1 MNLRGVDLNLLVVL
15 DALLREKSVSRAGE
29 MVGLSQS
36 ATSAALSRLR
46 DMFHDPLLVRVGRR
60 LALTQNAEN
69 LIEPLKDALSKV
81 QQTLMQQGGFDPH
94 HDART
99 FTISASDYAVLV
111 LLGPLVKRLE
121 TEAPHITLHLVPR
134 SHDTERMLHEDLVD
148 VVIEPHELLPDSD
161 FPSEPLLSDRW
172 LCAVH
177 SQNAIIGKSGKV
189 SLEGFLNASHLAY
202 GIGPDRQFNLADQ
215 HLAREGINRRITV
228 TVESFVL
235 VPFLLRQSNLISLVL
250 ERAISELGVPEVI
263 GVEPP
268 IALPDIHERMFWHPR
283 HTSNLAH
290 SWLRDCLRETAGRI
304 QAGISPVKGASQLEA
319 TREEAEADRI

>member
-29 MVGLSQS
+29 VVGLSQS

-46 DMFHDPLLVRVGRR
+46 DLFHDPLLVRVGRQ
-60 LALTQNAEN
+60 LALTQNAQN

-81 QQTLMQQGGFDPH
+81 QQTLMQQGGFDPRQ
-94 HDART
+94 DART

-121 TEAPHITLHLVPR
+121 AEAPHITLHLIPR
-134 SHDTERMLHEDLVD
+134 SHDPERMLHEDLAD
-148 VVIEPHELLPDSD
+148 VVIEPSELLPDSD

-172 LCAVH
+172 LCAAD
-177 SQNAIIGKSGKV
+177 SQSKVFAKPGKISM
-189 SLEGFLNASHLAY
+189 EAFLNSPHLAY
-202 GIGPDRQFNLADQ
+202 GIGPDRQLNLADQ
-215 HLAREGINRRITV
+215 HLAREGVSRRIAV

-235 VPFLLRQSNLISLVL
+235 VPFLLRQTNLITLVL
-250 ERAISELGVPEVI
+250 ERAISELGVSGVI

-268 IALPDIHERMFWHPR
+268 VALPDIHERMFWHPR

-290 SWLRDCLRETAGRI
+290 CWLRGCLRETAAKI
-304 QAGISPVKGASQLEA
+304 QAGTALIG
-319 TREEAEADRI
+319 

>member
-29 MVGLSQS
+29 IVGLSQS

-46 DMFHDPLLVRVGRR
+46 EMFHDPLLVRVGRQ
-60 LALTQNAEN
+60 LALTQNAES

-81 QQTLMQQGGFDPH
+81 QQTLMQQGGFDPRQ
-94 HDART
+94 DART

-111 LLGPLVKRLE
+111 LLGPLVKRLQ

-148 VVIEPHELLPDSD
+148 VVIEPSELLPDSD

-172 LCAVH
+172 LCAADT
-177 SQNAIIGKSGKV
+177 QNKILAKSGTV
-189 SLEGFLNASHLAY
+189 SLEAFLSSPHLAY
-202 GIGPDRQFNLADQ
+202 GIGPDRQLNLADQ
-215 HLAREGINRRITV
+215 HLAREGISRRIAV

-235 VPFLLRQSNLISLVL
+235 VPFLLRRSNLISLVL
-250 ERAISELGVPEVI
+250 ERAIFELGVPGVI

-290 SWLRDCLRETAGRI
+290 CWLRDCLRKTAAGI
-304 QAGISPVKGASQLEA
+304 QAGGAPA
-319 TREEAEADRI
+319 G

>member
-46 DMFHDPLLVRVGRR
+46 DMFHDPLLVRVGRQ

-81 QQTLMQQGGFDPH
+81 QQTLMQQGGFDPR

-148 VVIEPHELLPDSD
+148 VVIEPHELLPDSG

-172 LCAVH
+172 LCAAD
-177 SQNAIIGKSGKV
+177 SQNIVSGKV
-189 SLEGFLNASHLAY
+189 SLEAFQNAPHLAY
-202 GIGPDRQFNLADQ
+202 GIGPDRQFNLADR
-215 HLAREGINRRITV
+215 HLAREGINRRIAV

-250 ERAISELGVPEVI
+250 ERAISELGVPGVV

-268 IALPDIHERMFWHPR
+268 VELPDIHERMFWHPR

-290 SWLRDCLRETAGRI
+290 RWLRDCLRETARRI
-304 QAGISPVKGASQLEA
+304 QAGTLRVVEGSQP
-319 TREEAEADRI
+319 